1 MEMQMIVKKYYEQ
14 LYANK
19 LDSLGKMDKFLDTC
33 NLSKVNQKEV
43 ENINKLI
50 TTNKIEAVNKKL
62 PANKSPEPDGF
73 PGESNSSQI
82 QRTSILLKLLQKI

>member
-62 PANKSPEPDGF
+62 PANKSPGLDGF
-73 PGESNSSQI
+73 TGEFY
-82 QRTSILLKLLQKI
+82 